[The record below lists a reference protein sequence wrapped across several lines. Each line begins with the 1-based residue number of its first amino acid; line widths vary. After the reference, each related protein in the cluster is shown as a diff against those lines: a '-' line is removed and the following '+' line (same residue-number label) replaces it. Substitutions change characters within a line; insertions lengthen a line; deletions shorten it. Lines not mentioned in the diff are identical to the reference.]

1 MEVNLKSVEKLQK
14 VFREA
19 WSRISAG
26 DRPECV
32 ECEPGQTPEWFWGLY
47 MNHLDCL
54 MVDQNDLLESFPD
67 MVNFGVSVKESVCLL
82 DPCFPG
88 DYLLVP
94 NGLAEKC
101 LVLGTLA

>member
-1 MEVNLKSVEKLQK
+1 MEVNLKSVSKLQGIF
-14 VFREA
+14 VEA
-19 WSRISAG
+19 WSHISSG
-26 DRPECV
+26 NRPECV
-32 ECEPGQTPEWFWGLY
+32 ECDPRQSAEWFWGLY

-54 MVDQNDLLESFPD
+54 MVDRDDLLESFPD

-94 NGLAEKC
+94 KQLAEKC
-101 LVLGTLA
+101 LVLGNLA